1 MKGRKATPT
10 ALKKIRGTDQP
21 CRINSNEP
29 ESETIVKLPLAPSW
43 FTKLAKKVYKTKGSE
58 LIKMQLLSKVDL
70 DMFVSYCVEYAAYI
84 ETSQQLAKIPAMALL
99 DAESE
104 LLYKRL
110 SQRNAT
116 AWERS
121 KTIATQFGFTPS
133 SRASLKLPPK
143 KEVDSFDIFMNS

>member
-21 CRINSNEP
+21 CRINSQEP
-29 ESETIVKLPLAPSW
+29 ESETITMLPPAPVW
-43 FTKLAKKVYKTKGSE
+43 FTKLAKKVYKIKGSE
-58 LIKMQLLSKVDL
+58 LIKMKLLSRVDL
-70 DMFVSYCVEYAAYI
+70 DMFVSYCVEYAAYL
-84 ETSQQLAKIPAMALL
+84 ETSEQLTKIPSMALL

-110 SQRNAT
+110 SQRNGT

-133 SRASLKLPPK
+133 SRASLKIVPPK
-143 KEVDSFDIFMNS
+143 KEDEFDKLFNS